1 MPTLNISPCTGRYH
15 ATPWGQQVNEGA
27 VEWPPS
33 PWRLL
38 RALIATWHHKAKA
51 KVPRETLVSL
61 IEALAG
67 VAPEYALP
75 PASSGH
81 TRHYM
86 PYIEGK
92 KQNTTKVFDTFAHV
106 QKGSPIRV
114 LWPVNLDTEAKE
126 ALEILAARMN
136 YLGRAESLVEIEVS
150 DQTFEPDT
158 IPMAEDTVPGKE
170 EEVVRLLAPFSREAY
185 QAWRQGYLESREQ
198 LQVKRRKKPKPG
210 EEPPETLFEA
220 LHAETNAWKGAGW
233 NRPPGSQWIHYR
245 RPRPAF
251 SIQPRAKA
259 RTRGKKNVHVAQ
271 FTLAGDVLPS
281 IKETLS
287 VAERLHQALVKRSD
301 GDPVF
306 TGRAPDGTPL
316 TGHRHAHLFCLP
328 DESGERISEITV
340 YAPEG
345 FNDKAQE
352 ALESL
357 RGLWG
362 RGGHD
367 LKAVLTFL
375 GSSDEAVDI
384 SPVFR
389 ESKTWT
395 SLTPFVATRHPKTSR
410 NGKPRL
416 DENGLQL
423 GSPEHDLRRLLEV
436 AGFPP
441 PESIRPAKRYRRGTA
456 DWRWLQF
463 MQKRKSGEG
472 LRATNQHGKGFVI
485 EFPEPVPGPLALGY
499 GSHFGLGL
507 FVPAET
513 TDSSSP

>member
-1 MPTLNISPCTGRYH
+1 MPTLDITPCTGRYH
-15 ATPWGQQVNEGA
+15 ATPWGQQVNEGT

-38 RALIATWHHKAKA
+38 RALIATWHHKAKTE
-51 KVPRETLVSL
+51 VPHETLVSL

-67 VAPEYALP
+67 VAPEYGLP

-106 QKGSPIRV
+106 QNDRPIRV
-114 LWPVNLDTEAKE
+114 RWPTDLDPGAKD
-126 ALEILAARMN
+126 ALKLLARRMN

-150 DQTFEPDT
+150 DQSFEPNAV
-158 IPMAEDTVPGKE
+158 PMTEDAVPGKD
-170 EEVVRLLAPFSREAY
+170 EEVVRLLAPFGKDAY
-185 QAWRQGYLESREQ
+185 QAWRQGYLDSRETSRT
-198 LQVKRRKKPKPG
+198 KGSKKSKPG
-210 EEPPETLFEA
+210 QEPPETLFQA
-220 LHAETNAWKGAGW
+220 LHAETNDWKGTGW
-233 NRPPGSQWIHYR
+233 NRPPGSRWIHYR

-251 SIQPRAKA
+251 SIQPRANTSP
-259 RTRGKKNVHVAQ
+259 RKKTGVHVAQ
-271 FTLAGDVLPS
+271 FTLAGNVLPS

-301 GDPVF
+301 GDPIF
-306 TGRAPDGTPL
+306 SGRAPNGEPL
-316 TGHRHAHLFCLP
+316 NGHRHTHIFCLP
-328 DESGERISEITV
+328 DDSGQRISEITV
-340 YAPEG
+340 YAPAG
-345 FNDKAQE
+345 FHAKARE

-375 GSSDEAVDI
+375 GNLNEAGGI

-389 ESKTWT
+389 ERKTWT

-423 GSPEHDLRRLLEV
+423 GSPEHDLRRLLEA

-441 PESIRPAKRYRRGTA
+441 PDSIRPVKRYRRGTA

-463 MQKRKSGEG
+463 MQERKSGEG
-472 LRATNQHGKGFVI
+472 LRAKKQFGKGFEI
-485 EFPEPVPGPLALGY
+485 EFPEAVAGPVAFGY

-507 FVPAET
+507 FVPAEPT
-513 TDSSSP
+513 TSPSQ